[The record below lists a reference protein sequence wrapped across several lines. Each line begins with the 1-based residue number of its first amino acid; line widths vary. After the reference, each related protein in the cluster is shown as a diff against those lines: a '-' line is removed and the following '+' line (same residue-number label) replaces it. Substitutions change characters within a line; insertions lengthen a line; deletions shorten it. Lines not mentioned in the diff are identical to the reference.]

1 MKKNSLSIL
10 VVALL
15 IFAGTAILLTTV
27 QKRQR
32 VGKPGVKVG
41 TIPIYNPDGKLISGQ
56 SVDLPE
62 TVLDFTSKQLPIT
75 DLELNWLPKDTTYG
89 RRLYTDKSGFQ
100 LMLNT
105 VLMGR
110 DRTSIHKPEYC
121 LRGQGWEID
130 FTKAEHT
137 TVTISKPH
145 SYDLPVLKYPLHRYV
160 KNPDGTIQAVSGIYV
175 FWFVADGRLTAD
187 HTQRMWW
194 MARDL
199 LQKQVLERWAYVICA
214 AQCPPGQEDAAFAKM
229 KEFIADSVPQFQLTT
244 GAPKTGIQSASLE

>member
-1 MKKNSLSIL
+1 MNRKSLAIL
-10 VVALL
+10 VTALV
-15 IFAGTAILLTTV
+15 IFAGTAVLLTTV

-32 VGKPGVKVG
+32 VGTPGVKVG
-41 TIPIYNPDGKLISGQ
+41 DVPIYTADGKLISNQ

-62 TVLDFTSKQLPIT
+62 TVRDFSSKPIPIT
-75 DLELNWLPKDTTYG
+75 DIELNWLPKDTVYG
-89 RRLYTDKSGFQ
+89 RRLYQDKSGFQ
-100 LMLNT
+100 LMMNT

-130 FTKAEHT
+130 FSKAEHINIP
-137 TVTISKPH
+137 ISKPH
-145 SYDLPVLKYPLHRYV
+145 SYDLPVLKYPLRRYV
-160 KNPDGTIQAVSGIYV
+160 KSPDGTVQAVSGIYV

-194 MARDL
+194 MATDL

-214 AQCPPGQEDAAFAKM
+214 AQCAPGQEEAAFAKM

-244 GAPKTGIQSASLE
+244 GNPKTVQSASLQ